1 MSEEILKLRYTEYE
15 KRRKEKCKIVD
26 KSKQMLD
33 NRKINEFKDEKIL
46 KKEKD
51 DYKLFKEEKKF
62 ELHEFIEK

>member
-1 MSEEILKLRYTEYE
+1 MHNY
-15 KRRKEKCKIVD
+15 
-26 KSKQMLD
+26 
-33 NRKINEFKDEKIL
+33 RKINEFKDEKIL